1 VSVGKVL
8 LIEDEH
14 DYQLLLSEMFKG
26 RFGVAVQPAYTVDE
40 AEQWLTKED
49 FDIVVSDINLPGRN
63 GVEVIEIL
71 LRLNKC
77 VPLIFFTASDVS
89 QRSLDRHGYPC
100 VVINK
105 KDHRDLM
112 QITAN
117 FLSTP

>member
-1 VSVGKVL
+1 MRKLIL
-8 LIEDEH
+8 LVD
-14 DYQLLLSEMFKG
+14 DDSSLSDCLSEVVQMEG
-26 RFGVAVQPAYTVDE
+26 VDVVCLPNGEEALHWLHHSDRLPSLILADLRMPVMDGARFLEEKD
-40 AEQWLTKED
+40 
-49 FDIVVSDINLPGRN
+49 
-63 GVEVIEIL
+63 
-71 LRLNKC
+71 KC